1 MAETEAVLTQ
11 VVESEAEWQ
20 PTGISVFELL
30 FVLLHDGLEDGGS
43 DITITGA
50 HGDHPA
56 RQRSHSSHLH
66 VHTQIHQTQNH
77 TDRSKR
83 SSTANTH
90 APPCWIWSLP

>member
-43 DITITGA
+43 DVTITGA